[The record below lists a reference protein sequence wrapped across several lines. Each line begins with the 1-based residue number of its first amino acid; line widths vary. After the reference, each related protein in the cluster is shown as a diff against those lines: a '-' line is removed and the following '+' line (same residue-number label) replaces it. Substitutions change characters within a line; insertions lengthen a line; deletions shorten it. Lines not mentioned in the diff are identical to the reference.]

1 MTTLA
6 TSYARPE
13 AATCCVPGCNAP
25 RHPISAK
32 RRSRFCET
40 HYHQRDARLRS
51 CSQPKD
57 VSTDTA
63 LATLHQLRPPK
74 PVREYPGTSLKWGVD
89 MTEHAMKC
97 KVWHREAD
105 ELIARRGGRLRPLV
119 ALDDMTHA
127 AALARL
133 AELTSGGERGAA

>member
-1 MTTLA
+1 MTVTPTRARHHA
-6 TSYARPE
+6 T
-13 AATCCVPGCNAP
+13 TCCVPGCDAP
-25 RHPISAK
+25 RYPITDK

-51 CSQPKD
+51 CSQSKD
-57 VSTDTA
+57 VSIDTA

-105 ELIARRGGRLRPLV
+105 ALIVARGGRLRPLV
-119 ALDDMTHA
+119 ELDEAQRA
-127 AALARL
+127 AAMGRL
-133 AELTSGGERGAA
+133 AQLTAKGAAA